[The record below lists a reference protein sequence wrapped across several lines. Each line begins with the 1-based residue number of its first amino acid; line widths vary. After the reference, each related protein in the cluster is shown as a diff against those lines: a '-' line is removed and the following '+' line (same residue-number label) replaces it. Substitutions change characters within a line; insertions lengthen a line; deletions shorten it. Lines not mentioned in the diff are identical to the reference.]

1 MKRALVWFKTDL
13 RLSDNET
20 LIKAIQWA
28 DEVIPVFI
36 IDERQLNHTAFGFPR
51 MGPFRYKFLLESL
64 SSLHLNLKSRNSGL
78 LIVKGRPEVEI
89 PKIALNYQV
98 QKVYTKKEIAPEEIE
113 TVADIEKELWKNK
126 ILLEQFST
134 SVLYHATDLPFSIK
148 DCPDVFTVFRK
159 KVEKEAQILEEFSVP
174 EKISS
179 PPISD
184 GRQFIEFELQN
195 LDLKLDSRA
204 VFQYSGGEDEAF
216 SRLNFYL
223 FESNGINNY
232 KETRNGLMG
241 PDYSSKFSPFL
252 ALGCISPRTI
262 YHAIKRYEKEC
273 IVNDSTYWLCF
284 ELLWRDFFR
293 YAMKKHKNK
302 LFHLNGFS
310 KSTVYEHSIKNTN
323 LFSLWISGNT
333 GNSFIDANMKEL
345 KLTGFMSNRGRQNAA
360 SYLIHELHLDWRL
373 GAAYFESQ
381 LIDYDVSSNWGN
393 WAYIAGVGNDPK
405 NGRKFNI
412 EQQVNC
418 YDKQGDYQRL
428 WLNSNDLNS

>member
-20 LIKAIQWA
+20 LVKAIQWA
-28 DEVIPVFI
+28 DEVIPVFV
-36 IDERQLNHTAFGFPR
+36 IDEGQLNETEFGFPR
-51 MGPFRYKFLLESL
+51 MGQFRYKFLLESL
-64 SSLHLNLKSRNSGL
+64 NALHLNLKSKQSGL
-78 LIVKGRPEVEI
+78 FLVKGNPEVEI
-89 PKIALNYQV
+89 PKIALKYQV

-113 TVADIEKELWKNK
+113 TVENVEKELWKNK

-159 KVEKEAQILEEFSVP
+159 KVEKEAKILEEPSIP
-174 EKISS
+174 EKITS
-179 PPISD
+179 PSIPD
-184 GRQFIEFELQN
+184 GQQLIDLELQTV
-195 LDLKLDSRA
+195 DFKLDPRA
-204 VFQYSGGEDEAF
+204 VFQYSGGEDEALN
-216 SRLNFYL
+216 RLNFYL
-223 FESNGINNY
+223 FESNGIKKY
-232 KETRNGLMG
+232 KETRNGLIG
-241 PDYSSKFSPFL
+241 ADYSSKFSPFL

-262 YHAIKRYEKEC
+262 YHAIKRYEKER
-273 IVNDSTYWLCF
+273 IANDSTYWLFF

-293 YAMKKHKNK
+293 YVMKKHKSR

-310 KSTVYEHSIKNTN
+310 KSKVYELPTRDRK
-323 LFSLWISGNT
+323 LFSSWASGNT
-333 GNSFIDANMKEL
+333 GNTFIDANMKEL
-345 KLTGFMSNRGRQNAA
+345 VLTGFMSNRGRQNAA
-360 SYLIHELHLDWRL
+360 SYLIHDLNLDWRL

-412 EQQVNC
+412 EQQVNY
-418 YDKQGDYQRL
+418 YDKQGDYQKL
-428 WLNSNDLNS
+428 WLNTIDIHA